1 MNKHWDRSDKP
12 GVSTATPGYLAN
24 DNMVVDQ
31 TQDTVI
37 QKQKLKTDL
46 FSSLTTT
53 Y

>member
-1 MNKHWDRSDKP
+1 MIKLLNKP

-24 DNMVVDQ
+24 DNTAVDQ
-31 TQDTVI
+31 TQDTI
-37 QKQKLKTDL
+37 IRKQEQKTDL